1 MTDFAN
7 ASEASDQGGA
17 TSDYMQG
24 IESEIS
30 NTREEALQARREAA
44 HLSQTV
50 GKIRQAFVPA
60 EQPRGDEWYDQI
72 LDQLMEAEKAGK
84 SMPMTGVI
92 AQQVA
97 ALQKKSMN
105 ESQEIAQLRAIVEKL
120 KNPSVVAD
128 QRAYANMDDQIITT
142 LEDMY
147 GEDVPPAFAEA
158 VSSEIENVLRV
169 IQAEAPDKW
178 KKIGRSE
185 SMQRKLVLH
194 CAQKLVPPKA
204 RETMVSQYEQERPT
218 TMQDFERGWAELA
231 TLEQMAKRGE
241 ANPREV
247 AQMKTQLRQEWLE
260 YKFNGEK
267 RYNNRDNRR

>member
-7 ASEASDQGGA
+7 ASEASGQGEA

-24 IESEIS
+24 IESEIA

-50 GKIRQAFVPA
+50 GKIRQAFVPQ

-120 KNPSVVAD
+120 KNPSVMAD

-158 VSSEIENVLRV
+158 VSSEIESVLRV

>member
-1 MTDFAN
+1 
-7 ASEASDQGGA
+7 
-17 TSDYMQG
+17 
-24 IESEIS
+24 
-30 NTREEALQARREAA
+30 
-44 HLSQTV
+44 
-50 GKIRQAFVPA
+50 
-60 EQPRGDEWYDQI
+60 
-72 LDQLMEAEKAGK
+72 MEAEKAGK

-120 KNPSVVAD
+120 KNPSVMAD

-158 VSSEIENVLRV
+158 VSSEIESVLRV